1 MIENALREI
10 GLTEGEIK
18 VYLALLEIG
27 TTTTGKIIKQSKIS
41 ASKVYQILEK
51 LSQKGLVSQV
61 IKQKTRYFQAADPK
75 RIIDYL
81 SDKEIALGE
90 QKENIQ
96 KLLPAL
102 WIKQQKSESGAEMY
116 QGLGGIKTMF
126 YSILNDLKKSEEYYV
141 IGAGLGFQNNEIVQL
156 MLKEFHQKRAQ
167 KGIFANLLYN
177 FELYPLTKELKF
189 KLCKIKP
196 MPQELSTSTQI
207 MIFEEKIFLILWKK
221 DPLGF
226 VIKDLELRDS
236 FKKYFDSL
244 WNRDIQTFKGYE
256 GIKSVFEDTLNHKEV
271 LFIGAG
277 GYISIRMPEY
287 WKEYNIKRIAR
298 KQKWKILA
306 RESIK
311 NTPLIKER
319 FIDYKILSKTYL
331 TPNVVWI
338 FGDMVANVLWTE
350 EPIAFV
356 VENKEVAKSYR
367 EYFNSLW
374 NKS

>member
-1 MIENALREI
+1 MIEKALREI

-27 TTTTGKIIKQSKIS
+27 TTTTGKIIKKSKIS
-41 ASKVYQILEK
+41 ASKVYLILEK
-51 LSQKGLVSQV
+51 LSQKGLISQV
-61 IKQKTRYFQAADPK
+61 IKQRTKYFQAADPK

-81 SDKEIALGE
+81 SDKELALGE
-90 QKENIQ
+90 QKENIK

-102 WIKQQKSESGAEMY
+102 WTKQQKSESGAEMY

-126 YSILNDLKKSEEYYV
+126 YSILNDLKKGEEYYV

-156 MLKEFHQKRAQ
+156 MLKEYHSKRAE

-177 FELYPLTKELKF
+177 FELYPLTKELRF

-196 MPQELSTSTQI
+196 MPQELTTCTQI
-207 MIFEEKIFLILWKK
+207 MIFADKIFLILWKK

-244 WNRDIQTFKGYE
+244 WSRDVQTLKGYE

-287 WKEYNIKRIAR
+287 WKEYNQKRIA
-298 KQKWKILA
+298 QGQTWKILA
-306 RESIK
+306 RGTIL
-311 NTPLIKER
+311 NTPIAKER
-319 FIDYKILSKTYL
+319 LVKYKILPEAYT

-338 FGDMVANVLWTE
+338 FGDKVANVLWTE

-356 VENKEVAKSYR
+356 VENKKVAKSYR

>member
-1 MIENALREI
+1 MIEKALREI

-27 TTTTGKIIKQSKIS
+27 TTTTGKIIKKSKIS

-61 IKQKTRYFQAADPK
+61 IKQKTKYFQAADPK

-81 SDKEIALGE
+81 SDKEAVLGE

-102 WIKQQKSESGAEMY
+102 WTKQQKSESGAEMY

-126 YSILNDLKKSEEYYV
+126 YSILNDLKKGEEYYV
-141 IGAGLGFQNNEIVQL
+141 IGAGLGFQNNEMVQL
-156 MLKEFHQKRAQ
+156 MLKEYHQKRAQ
-167 KGIFANLLYN
+167 KGIYANLLYN
-177 FELYPLTKELKF
+177 FELYPLTTDLQF
-189 KLCKIKP
+189 KLCSIKP
-196 MPQELSTSTQI
+196 MPQELTTSTQI
-207 MIFEEKIFLILWKK
+207 MIFEDKIFLILWKK

-226 VIKDLELRDS
+226 VIKDLELRNS

-244 WNRDIQTFKGYE
+244 WNKNVQMLKGYD
-256 GIKSVFEDTLNHKEV
+256 GLKSVFEDILNYKEV
-271 LFIGAG
+271 LFIGGG
-277 GYISIRMPEY
+277 GYISIRMSEY
-287 WKEYNIKRIAR
+287 WKEYNKKRIAR
-298 KQKWKILA
+298 RQKWKVLA

-319 FIDYKILSKTYL
+319 FVEYKILPKTYV

-356 VENKEVAKSYR
+356 VENKEVAQSYR